1 MRIGRNR
8 VLAAVLAGLLVA
20 VTAACGGGGDGQGGG
35 GGGDG
40 GDLTIGYIAWD
51 ENIAL
56 ANLFKAELD
65 QRGFNVELRQL
76 DVAPT
81 WQAVAQGEIDLFQD
95 AWLPTTHS
103 DYWEQYR
110 SQVEDLGVWY
120 DQATLNIAVP
130 SYVRDV
136 NSIADLKQHAD
147 QFGGTITGIEPGA
160 GETRLVETQMMPD
173 YGLEGSMTLQKSSTT
188 AMLSAL
194 DSAIQ
199 NREPI
204 VVTLW
209 HPHWAYSRYDLK
221 DLEDP
226 KGSMGEA
233 EKLHMIG
240 REGFGEDY
248 PELAEVIK
256 NFRMDDKQLGD
267 LEDAIQQAGAG
278 QELQAAQQ
286 WARQNKAA
294 MDEAFGGLSQGG
306 SSGY

>member
-1 MRIGRNR
+1 MRRR
-8 VLAAVLAGLLVA
+8 TSRTLPAVLAALLVT
-20 VTAACGGGGDGQGGG
+20 VTGACGGGDDDGGG
-35 GGGDG
+35 GEGGG
-40 GDLTIGYIAWD
+40 NNDLNIGYIAWD

-65 QRGFNVELRQL
+65 ERGYNVNIRQL

-110 SQVEDLGVWY
+110 DQVEDLGVWY

-130 SYVRDV
+130 EYVRNV

-147 QFGGTITGIEPGA
+147 QFDGTITGIEPGA
-160 GETRLVETQMMPD
+160 GETRLVETEMIPD
-173 YGLEGSMTLQKSSTT
+173 YDLGSAMTLQKSSTT

-194 DSAIQ
+194 DRAIQ
-199 NREPI
+199 NEEPI

-226 KGSMGEA
+226 QGSMGTA
-233 EKLHMIG
+233 EELHMIG
-240 REGFGEDY
+240 REGFGEDF
-248 PELAEVIK
+248 PDLAGVIE
-256 NFRMDDKQLGD
+256 NFSLTDVQLGD
-267 LEDAIQQAGAG
+267 LENAIQEAGSG
-278 QELQAAQQ
+278 QELQAAKN
-286 WARQNKAA
+286 WAEENQHL
-294 MDEAFGGLSQGG
+294 MDQSFGQLQGE
-306 SSGY
+306 

>member
-1 MRIGRNR
+1 MRRTTSR
-8 VLAAVLAGLLVA
+8 ALPAVLAALLAM
-20 VTAACGGGGDGQGGG
+20 VTGACGGGGDDGGG
-35 GGGDG
+35 GEGGG
-40 GDLTIGYIAWD
+40 NDLAIGYIAWD

-65 QRGFNVELRQL
+65 ERGYNVELRQL

-110 SQVEDLGVWY
+110 DRVEDLGVWY

-130 SYVRDV
+130 QYVQGVD
-136 NSIADLKQHAD
+136 SIADLKQNAD
-147 QFGGTITGIEPGA
+147 RFNGTITGIEPGA
-160 GETRLVETQMMPD
+160 GETRLVETKMIPD
-173 YGLEGSMTLQKSSTT
+173 YGLGSAMTLQKSSTT

-194 DSAIQ
+194 DRAIRNQ
-199 NREPI
+199 EPI

-240 REGFGEDY
+240 REGFGQDF
-248 PELAEVIK
+248 PDLAGVIK
-256 NFRMDDKQLGD
+256 NFSLTDTQLGD
-267 LEDAIQQAGAG
+267 LENAIQEAGSG
-278 QELQAAQQ
+278 QELQAARQ
-286 WARQNKAA
+286 WANQNKQL
-294 MDEAFGGLSQGG
+294 MDEAFGGLQGQ
-306 SSGY
+306 

>member
-1 MRIGRNR
+1 MRRR
-8 VLAAVLAGLLVA
+8 TPRTLSAVLAALLVM
-20 VTAACGGGGDGQGGG
+20 VTGACGGGDDGGDDGGG
-35 GGGDG
+35 GGEEGGG

-56 ANLFKAELD
+56 ANLFKAQLD
-65 QRGFNVELRQL
+65 ERGYSVNLRQL

-103 DYWEQYR
+103 DYWAQYR
-110 SQVEDLGVWY
+110 DQVEDLGVWY
-120 DQATLNIAVP
+120 DQATLDIAVP
-130 SYVRDV
+130 EYVRDV
-136 NSIADLKQHAD
+136 NSIADLKEHAD

-160 GETRLVETQMMPD
+160 GETRLVETEMIPD
-173 YGLEGSMTLQKSSTT
+173 YGLGSAMTLQKSSTT

-194 DSAIQ
+194 DKAIQ
-199 NREPI
+199 NQEPI

-240 REGFGEDY
+240 REGFGEDF
-248 PELAEVIK
+248 PELSRVIE
-256 NFRMDDKQLGD
+256 NFSLTDKQLGD
-267 LEDAIQQAGAG
+267 LENAIQEAGAG

-286 WARQNKAA
+286 WGQQNQEL
-294 MDEAFGGLSQGG
+294 MDKAFGQLQGQ
-306 SSGY
+306 